1 MAEATR
7 TVTEPRRRGM
17 HDVVMVIL
25 AAALIITPSFVSSIL
40 TDRLNIDIRI
50 VGVGALA
57 MFVVGVWLLTKV
69 VRA

>member
-1 MAEATR
+1 
-7 TVTEPRRRGM
+7 M